1 MSLQH
6 REYRMNLMVS
16 TIRGVY
22 IYWLRKEEHGWRWVN
37 YATALPHGPLFR
49 SLIAAVRYGKARGDV
64 V

>member
-1 MSLQH
+1 
-6 REYRMNLMVS
+6 MNLMVS